1 LIKEGK
7 LLALITARG
16 GSKRLPKKNILKLA
30 NKPLIAW
37 TIEASLKSPYIDEVI
52 VSTDDVEIAEISR
65 SYGADVPFIRP
76 PELATENAS
85 SIDVLKHAV
94 LTLKNLDRHFDY
106 LILLQPTSPLRK
118 ATHINEAIQMYVDKK
133 AKVVIS
139 VCEVSHPIE
148 WTGLLPDDLSMDDF
162 FSQELQG
169 KRVQDLPQR
178 YRLNGAIYI
187 INIHEFL
194 KHNSIMLKEGSYG
207 FIMGREDSVDID
219 NHIDF
224 KFAEFLIHNNR
235 N

>member
-1 LIKEGK
+1 MIKEGK

-30 NKPLIAW
+30 DKPLIAW

-148 WTGLLPDDLSMDDF
+148 WAGLLPDDLSMDDF

>member
-1 LIKEGK
+1 MIKEGK

-118 ATHINEAIQMYVDKK
+118 ATHINEAIQLYVDKK

-148 WTGLLPDDLSMDDF
+148 WAGLLPDDLSMDDF

-178 YRLNGAIYI
+178 YRPNGAFYI

-207 FIMGREDSVDID
+207 FIMDREDSVDID

>member
-1 LIKEGK
+1 MIKEGK

>member
-1 LIKEGK
+1 MIKEGK

-76 PELATENAS
+76 PELATDNAS

-94 LTLKNLDRHFDY
+94 LTLNNLDRHFDY

-118 ATHINEAIQMYVDKK
+118 ATHINEAIKMYVDKK
-133 AKVVIS
+133 S
-139 VCEVSHPIE
+139 
-148 WTGLLPDDLSMDDF
+148 D
-162 FSQELQG
+162 
-169 KRVQDLPQR
+169 
-178 YRLNGAIYI
+178 
-187 INIHEFL
+187 
-194 KHNSIMLKEGSYG
+194 GS
-207 FIMGREDSVDID
+207 
-219 NHIDF
+219 N
-224 KFAEFLIHNNR
+224 
-235 N
+235 

>member
-1 LIKEGK
+1 MIKEGK

-162 FSQELQG
+162 FLQELHG
-169 KRVQDLPQR
+169 KRSQDLPQR
-178 YRLNGAIYI
+178 YRLNGAIFI

>member
-1 LIKEGK
+1 MIKGGK

-30 NKPLIAW
+30 DKPLIAW

-148 WTGLLPDDLSMDDF
+148 WAGLLPDDLSMDDF

>member
-1 LIKEGK
+1 MIKGGK

-16 GSKRLPKKNILKLA
+16 ASKRLPKKNILKLA

-37 TIEASLKSPYIDEVI
+37 TIEASLKSHYIDEVI

-94 LTLKNLDRHFDY
+94 LTLNNLDRHFDY

-118 ATHINEAIQMYVDKK
+118 ATHINEAIKMYVDKK
-133 AKVVIS
+133 AMVVIS

-148 WTGLLPDDLSMDDF
+148 WTGLLPDDLSIGDF
-162 FSQELQG
+162 FSQESQG
-169 KRVQDLPQR
+169 KRSQDLPQR
-178 YRLNGAIYI
+178 YRINGAIYI

-194 KHNSIMLKEGSYG
+194 KHNSIILKEGSYG
-207 FIMGREDSVDID
+207 FIMDREDSVDID

>member
-1 LIKEGK
+1 MIKEGK

-148 WTGLLPDDLSMDDF
+148 WAGLLPDDLSMDDF

>member
-1 LIKEGK
+1 MIKGGK

-16 GSKRLPKKNILKLA
+16 ASKRLPKKNILKLA

-37 TIEASLKSPYIDEVI
+37 TIEASLKSHYIDEVI

-94 LTLKNLDRHFDY
+94 LTIKNLDRHFDY

-148 WTGLLPDDLSMDDF
+148 WAGLLPDDLSMDDF
-162 FSQELQG
+162 FLQELHG
-169 KRVQDLPQR
+169 KRSQDLPQR
-178 YRLNGAIYI
+178 YRLNGAIFI

-207 FIMGREDSVDID
+207 FIMDREDSVDID

>member
-1 LIKEGK
+1 MIKEGK

-94 LTLKNLDRHFDY
+94 LT
-106 LILLQPTSPLRK
+106 
-118 ATHINEAIQMYVDKK
+118 
-133 AKVVIS
+133 
-139 VCEVSHPIE
+139 
-148 WTGLLPDDLSMDDF
+148 
-162 FSQELQG
+162 
-169 KRVQDLPQR
+169 
-178 YRLNGAIYI
+178 
-187 INIHEFL
+187 
-194 KHNSIMLKEGSYG
+194 
-207 FIMGREDSVDID
+207 
-219 NHIDF
+219 
-224 KFAEFLIHNNR
+224 
-235 N
+235 

>member
-1 LIKEGK
+1 MIKGGK

-16 GSKRLPKKNILKLA
+16 GSKRLLKKNILKLA
-30 NKPLIAW
+30 DKPLIAW

-162 FSQELQG
+162 FLQELHG
-169 KRVQDLPQR
+169 KRSQDLPQR
-178 YRLNGAIYI
+178 YRLNGAIFI

-194 KHNSIMLKEGSYG
+194 KHNSIILKEGSYG
-207 FIMGREDSVDID
+207 FIMDREDSVDID